1 MAVGSAIYHGECG
14 AVTKK
19 PRVCGLFD
27 CVLHYEVNSVQGPYL
42 TISALDRGDDY
53 DKVGIT
59 IAYVYFDPS
68 GTTTNLNGKVYK
80 NGDIIKAGD
89 PVPGEAALRY
99 CHPIVKLIDGWR
111 ETPISSTQRSKF
123 APLPRGVCEFINTV

>member
-1 MAVGSAIYHGECG
+1 MAVGSAIHHGECG

-27 CVLHYEVNSVQGPYL
+27 CVLHHEVNSVQGPYL

-59 IAYVYFDPS
+59 IAYIYFDPS
-68 GTTTNLNGKVYK
+68 G
-80 NGDIIKAGD
+80 
-89 PVPGEAALRY
+89 
-99 CHPIVKLIDGWR
+99 
-111 ETPISSTQRSKF
+111 
-123 APLPRGVCEFINTV
+123 